1 MSGEN
6 AETVR
11 RAYDA
16 FNRGDLEGM
25 VADLAAEFEYLATGA
40 VPGAAGVYRGPE
52 GWTEFV
58 MGWLASEFDD
68 PGL

>member
-25 VADLAAEFEYLATGA
+25 VADLAAEFEYLATGRCQA
-40 VPGAAGVYRGPE
+40 PLGYTGGRRA
-52 GWTEFV
+52 
-58 MGWLASEFDD
+58 
-68 PGL
+68 